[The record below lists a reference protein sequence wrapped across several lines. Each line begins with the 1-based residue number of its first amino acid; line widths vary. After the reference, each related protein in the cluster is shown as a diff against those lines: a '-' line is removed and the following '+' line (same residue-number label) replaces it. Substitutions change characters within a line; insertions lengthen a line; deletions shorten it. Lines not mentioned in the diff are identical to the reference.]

1 MGVFDSTETLLSEL
15 ADKIKN
21 SNEDGTVPVNILA
34 TAGMRKLNIDEQ
46 NKIWAKF
53 LKEWKRYSKVF
64 NEQLPEGSDIQLY
77 SIRDTSGIEEGVYGC
92 MVANVA
98 MGNLDLLL
106 NLNVEKGQGKMVGIV
121 EIGGASVQITVPKKD
136 GKNTQFNN
144 FNNFHSC
151 SIPFGKEYFFQSAM
165 KSSMPKACK
174 FVNGQANFKEC
185 YDQVSGAIQTK
196 VDETK
201 VRDEFGREGN
211 YYLLGGVFT
220 FAWNN
225 LGFDK
230 IKNSRNSPND
240 AYSQKKPSLVS
251 LDTLLKWTKKICLSG
266 KVWPTE
272 PVANPMALFDPI
284 ACYNAVYAWSLLKEF
299 PLSSSFYLGS
309 PLSENNPYLKN
320 NDFVDWPSAAYMYL
334 NSNPPFDRP
343 STEVSVT
350 EIQDDQYQKK

>member
-165 KSSMPKACK
+165 DNVMPVECT
-174 FVNGQANFKEC
+174 FVNGQAKFEEC
-185 YDQVSGAIQTK
+185 HDKVSTAIKAKVKATK
-196 VDETK
+196 VK
-201 VRDEFGREGN
+201 NEFEREGD
-211 YYLLGGVFT
+211 YYLLGGVFK
-220 FAWNN
+220 FAWNK
-225 LGFDK
+225 LGFDDT
-230 IKNSRNSPND
+230 NGRNSPNG
-240 AYSQKKPSLVS
+240 AYGQPSLVS
-251 LDTLLKWTKKICLSG
+251 LGTLREWTVQICLSG
-266 KVWPTE
+266 KAWPTD
-272 PVANPMALFDPI
+272 PPADPIALFDEI
-284 ACYNAVYAWSLLKEF
+284 ACYNAVYAYSLLQQF
-299 PLSSSFYLGS
+299 PPSSKYYLGS
-309 PLSENNPYLKN
+309 PLSKDNPYLED
-320 NDFVDWPSAAYMYL
+320 NDLVDWPSAAYMYL